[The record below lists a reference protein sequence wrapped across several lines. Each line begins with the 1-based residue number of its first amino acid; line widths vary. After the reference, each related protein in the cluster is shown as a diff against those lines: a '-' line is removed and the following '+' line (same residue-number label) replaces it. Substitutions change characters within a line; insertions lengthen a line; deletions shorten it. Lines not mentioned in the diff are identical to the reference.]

1 MTEKKTAFL
10 GTPGFVPAPERFSNS
25 DLLKAVG
32 ANSGN
37 LLFQYA
43 ATRLI
48 GGKREHIGF
57 SGKSYGDVSVFR
69 GLDYFVFPAANHL
82 RSDGDWKLLTGFLK
96 LIKAPLVVLGLGAQ
110 AEQGAD
116 PRKTA
121 DALRQNQSVVDLVE
135 LFAERA
141 QLITVRGKFSE
152 AVCHELGL
160 TKVMRLGCQSQLI
173 NPDPS
178 LGANVARQLAELKEG
193 DGSARIGLTASAP
206 NELHGWRR
214 NLEEKLFEWIKRSGG
229 LYVQQSCEDWFF
241 NGAQGH
247 LAELDEGHLAYAHA
261 HIAPAMESDEF
272 LAALRAAFRLY
283 FDAGRWIDEIGETD
297 ITIGTRIHGNMAALA
312 ASRPGI
318 LVVHDARV
326 TELATEM
333 HIPQVEGD
341 AVIGAKDYIEVLRQV
356 EFDDVAFDSARLEK
370 AARLA
375 KEFERLGIP
384 PSDHLASLAQRS
396 ETGPDAARDATM
408 AAGVG
413 QG

>member
-10 GTPGFVPAPERFSNS
+10 GTPGFVPAPERFSNP

-48 GGKREHIGF
+48 GGTREHIGF

-96 LIKAPLVVLGLGAQ
+96 LMKAPLVVLGLGAQ

-121 DALRQNQSVVDLVE
+121 DALRENRSVVDLVA

-152 AVCHELGL
+152 AVCHEMGL
-160 TKVMRLGCQSQLI
+160 SNVVRLGCQSQFI
-173 NPDPS
+173 NPDPG
-178 LGANVARQLAELKEG
+178 LGASVAKQLAELREG

-206 NELHGWRR
+206 NELRGWRG
-214 NLEEKLFEWIKRSGG
+214 NLEEKLFDWVSRSGG

-241 NGAQGH
+241 DGPQGH
-247 LAELDEGHLAYAHA
+247 LAELDEAHLAYAHA
-261 HIAPAMESDEF
+261 HIAPATDRDEF
-272 LAALRAAFRLY
+272 RNALQAAFRLY
-283 FDAGRWIDEIGETD
+283 FDAGRWIDEVGEMD
-297 ITIGTRIHGNMAALA
+297 MAIGTRIHGNMAALA

-333 HIPQVEGD
+333 HVPQVEGD
-341 AVIGAKDYIEVLRQV
+341 AVIGAKNYAEVLKEV
-356 EFDDVAFDSARLEK
+356 EFDDVAFDKARVEK
-370 AARLA
+370 ATQLVE
-375 KEFERLGIP
+375 EFERIGIP
-384 PSDHLASLAQRS
+384 PSEHLGNLAQRS
-396 ETGPDAARDATM
+396 KTGPDTERAVAVAAE
-408 AAGVG
+408 VE

>member
-10 GTPGFVPAPERFSNS
+10 GTPGLVPSPERFSNP

-48 GGKREHIGF
+48 GGTKEHVGF
-57 SGKSYGDVSVFR
+57 SGKPYGDASVFR

-96 LIKAPLVVLGLGAQ
+96 LIKAPLIVLGLGAQ

-121 DALRQNQSVVDLVE
+121 DAIRENQSVVDLVT

-160 TKVMRLGCQSQLI
+160 RNVVRLGCQSQFI
-173 NPDPS
+173 NPDPA
-178 LGANVARQLAELKEG
+178 LGATVVRQLAELRAG

-206 NELHGWRR
+206 NELHGWRGR
-214 NLEEKLFEWIKRSGG
+214 LEEKLFDWVDRSDG

-247 LAELDEGHLAYAHA
+247 LAELAEPHLAYAHA
-261 HIAPAMESDEF
+261 HIAPAMGRNEF

-283 FDAGRWIDEIGETD
+283 FDAGRWIAEVGEMD
-297 ITIGTRIHGNMAALA
+297 MMIGTRIHGNMAALA

-341 AVIGAKDYIEVLRQV
+341 VVIGAKDYAEVLNEV
-356 EFDDVAFDSARLEK
+356 EFDAAAFDKARVEK
-370 AARLA
+370 ATRLVE
-375 KEFERLGIP
+375 EFEQLGVP
-384 PSDHLASLAQRS
+384 PSDHLANLARRS
-396 ETGPDAARDATM
+396 KANPDAERTI
-408 AAGVG
+408 GVPAELG
-413 QG
+413 